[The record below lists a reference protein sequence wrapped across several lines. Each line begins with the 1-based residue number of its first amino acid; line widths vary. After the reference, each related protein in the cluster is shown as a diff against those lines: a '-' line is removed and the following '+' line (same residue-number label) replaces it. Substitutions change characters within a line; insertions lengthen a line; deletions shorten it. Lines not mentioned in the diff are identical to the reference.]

1 MNQKTLTD
9 LYDEVHIAKHHQMLD
24 AIHYFNYNREYNN
37 YYVPEEQKLDV
48 LSLEFKYDCNI
59 EKVKAMESQAI
70 ARALRIGQKSKVSIV
85 RFITKG
91 TVEEEHFNKNRYD
104 MSILQ
109 N

>member
-1 MNQKTLTD
+1 MSAESANSGANLTEANYIIFID
-9 LYDEVHIAKHHQMLD
+9 VLYD
-24 AIHYFNYNREYNN
+24 
-37 YYVPEEQKLDV
+37 
-48 LSLEFKYDCNI
+48 NI

-70 ARALRIGQKSKVSIV
+70 ARALRIGQSKPVKII

>member
-9 LYDEVHIAKHHQMLD
+9 LYDEVHSAKHHQMLD

-59 EKVKAMESQAI
+59 EKVKAVFDHIKKLYCKVVYDVRMISNH
-70 ARALRIGQKSKVSIV
+70 RIHIYTVSRNI
-85 RFITKG
+85 
-91 TVEEEHFNKNRYD
+91 
-104 MSILQ
+104 
-109 N
+109 